1 MESISANSVLRQ
13 KFTKLCGDRSW
24 KLYMP
29 DLCLCGDNA
38 AMVGAQGYYEYTAG
52 KRADLN
58 LNAKATMPI
67 DTDF

>member
-1 MESISANSVLRQ
+1 
-13 KFTKLCGDRSW
+13 
-24 KLYMP
+24 MP

>member
-1 MESISANSVLRQ
+1 
-13 KFTKLCGDRSW
+13 
-24 KLYMP
+24 MP
-29 DLCLCGDNA
+29 DLFLCGDNA
-38 AMVGAQGYYEYTAG
+38 AMVWAQGYYEYIAG